1 MTRTRPWRRALAAM
15 LMAIAVA
22 PATAVPPRVA
32 SYGLCADQMALM
44 LADRS
49 QIAAVSDQATSP
61 LSHYADRA
69 RGLPVTRGSAEE
81 IIASGAQVFLTSDR
95 INPWTTKALAQTNI
109 TVINLPLVN
118 SWAEVED
125 LTRSVADALHQTR
138 RGEAIL
144 ADMHRR
150 LEQLAREKPAPLPRV
165 VYYRPDGGG
174 AGRGTFVDIA
184 IEAAGF
190 ANMQR
195 ALGVDGWRGVPIE
208 TVVLNPPDAFI
219 TSYFGTNR
227 RNANFLRRNPV
238 LWGTA
243 RLRPTIDVPGK
254 YWNCGTPLLVLAA
267 ETMAR
272 ERKRLFSASPAKEA
286 RP

>member
-1 MTRTRPWRRALAAM
+1 MTRTRPWRRALAAV
-15 LMAIAVA
+15 LMTATVA
-22 PATAVPPRVA
+22 PATAAAPRVA

-44 LADRS
+44 LADRA
-49 QIAAVSDQATSP
+49 QIAAVSDQATTP

-69 RGLPVTRGSAEE
+69 KGLPVTRGSAEE
-81 IIASGAQVFLTSDR
+81 IIASGAQVFLTSDSL
-95 INPWTTKALAQTNI
+95 NPYTVKALAQTNI
-109 TVINLPLVN
+109 TAFRLPLAN

-125 LTRSVADALHQTR
+125 LTRSVALVLGQTG

-144 ADMHRR
+144 ADMHGR
-150 LEQLAREKPAPLPRV
+150 LERLAREKPAPRPRV
-165 VYYRPDGGG
+165 AYYRPDGGG
-174 AGRGTFVDIA
+174 AGRGTFVVIT

-190 ANMQR
+190 ANLQHEI
-195 ALGVDGWRGVPIE
+195 GIDGWRGVPLE
-208 TVVLNPPDAFI
+208 KVVLSPPDAFI
-219 TSYFGTNR
+219 TSYFDTNR

-272 ERKRLFSASPAKEA
+272 ERKRLFPATPAREA

>member
-1 MTRTRPWRRALAAM
+1 MTLSRPWSSALAVVVIA
-15 LMAIAVA
+15 AAVA
-22 PATAVPPRVA
+22 PATAAPRVA

-44 LADRS
+44 LADRA

-61 LSHYADRA
+61 LSHYAVQA
-69 RGLPVTRGSAEE
+69 KGLPVTRGSAEE
-81 IIASGAQVFLTSDR
+81 IIASGAQVFLISDR
-95 INPWTTKALAQTNI
+95 ITPYTATALAQTNI
-109 TVINLPLVN
+109 TVLSLPLAN

-125 LTRSVADALHQTR
+125 LTRSVARAVGQPQ

-144 ADMHRR
+144 KDMHRR
-150 LEQLAREKPAPLPRV
+150 LERLAEERPSASPRV

-184 IEAAGF
+184 LEAAGF
-190 ANMQR
+190 TNMQR
-195 ALGVDGWRGVPIE
+195 SMGIEGWRGVPIE
-208 TVVLNPPDAFI
+208 KVVLSPPDAFI
-219 TSYFGTNR
+219 ISYFDTNQ
-227 RNANFLRRNPV
+227 RNTSFLRRNPV

-243 RLRPTIDVPGK
+243 RMRPTIGVTGK

-267 ETMAR
+267 EEMAR
-272 ERKRLFSASPAKEA
+272 KRKRLFPDIPAERI

>member
-15 LMAIAVA
+15 LMTAAVA

-44 LADRS
+44 LADRA

-69 RGLPVTRGSAEE
+69 KGLPVTRGAAEE
-81 IIASGAQVFLTSDR
+81 IIASGAQVFLTSDNL
-95 INPWTTKALAQTNI
+95 NPYTAKALAQTNI
-109 TVINLPLVN
+109 TVFRLPLAN

-125 LTRSVADALHQTR
+125 LTRNVALALGQPG

-150 LEQLAREKPAPLPRV
+150 LERLREHPAPRPRV
-165 VYYRPDGGG
+165 AYYRPDGGG
-174 AGRGTFVDIA
+174 AGRGTFGDIA

-190 ANMQR
+190 ANLQHEI
-195 ALGVDGWRGVPIE
+195 GIDGWRGVPLE
-208 TVVLNPPDAFI
+208 KVVLSPPDAFI
-219 TSYFGTNR
+219 TSYFDTNR

-243 RLRPTIDVPGK
+243 RLRPTIDVPGQ

-267 ETMAR
+267 ETMTR
-272 ERKRLFSASPAKEA
+272 ERKRLFPATPAREA

>member
-1 MTRTRPWRRALAAM
+1 MTRTCPWRSALATVLITA
-15 LMAIAVA
+15 AAA
-22 PATAVPPRVA
+22 PATAAAPRVA

-44 LADRS
+44 LADRA

-69 RGLPVTRGSAEE
+69 KGLPVTRGSAEE
-81 IIASGAQVFLTSDR
+81 IIASGAQVFLTSDNL
-95 INPWTTKALAQTNI
+95 NPYTAKALAQTNI
-109 TVINLPLVN
+109 TVLTLPLAN
-118 SWAEVED
+118 SWADVED
-125 LTRSVADALHQTR
+125 LTRSVARTLQQSR

-150 LEQLAREKPAPLPRV
+150 LERLARDKPATLPRV

-195 ALGVDGWRGVPIE
+195 EIGIDGWRGVPLE
-208 TVVLNPPDAFI
+208 KVVLSPPDAFI
-219 TSYFGTNR
+219 TSYFDTNR

-243 RLRPTIDVPGK
+243 RQRPTIDVPGK

-267 ETMAR
+267 ETMAN
-272 ERKRLFSASPAKEA
+272 ERKRLFPATPAREA

>member
-1 MTRTRPWRRALAAM
+1 MTRARLWRSAVAVLLVTA
-15 LMAIAVA
+15 AVA
-22 PATAVPPRVA
+22 PATAAVPRVA

-44 LADRS
+44 LADRD
-49 QIAAVSDQATSP
+49 QIVAVSDQATGP
-61 LSHYADRA
+61 LSHYAARA
-69 RGLPVTRGSAEE
+69 KGLPVTRGSAEE
-81 IIASGAQVFLTSDR
+81 IIASGAQVFLTSDNL
-95 INPWTTKALAQTNI
+95 NPYTAKALAQTNI
-109 TVINLPLVN
+109 TVLTMPLAN
-118 SWAEVED
+118 SWADVED
-125 LTRSVADALHQTR
+125 LTRSVARALQQSR

-150 LEQLAREKPAPLPRV
+150 LERLARDKPATLPRV

-190 ANMQR
+190 ANLQR
-195 ALGVDGWRGVPIE
+195 EIGIDGWRGVPLE
-208 TVVLNPPDAFI
+208 KVVLSPPDAFI
-219 TSYFGTNR
+219 TSYFDTNR

-267 ETMAR
+267 ETMAN
-272 ERKRLFSASPAKEA
+272 ERKRLFPATPAREA